1 MKKYNLLGLLG
12 VFWLVFNYSLVAHES
27 EEPSNKVALAEIVP
41 VAGLQIPVS
50 QLAVQLRPMRKAA
63 LENQMELWLKSLE
76 AQIAHTADYTFRI
89 NAKEL
94 NPEDRAQFVELEKES
109 RVKEFEIAKRARVV
123 VNALEAKG
131 GDVKEARTY
140 IKSATGISKE
150 LDSSGKVQYFLG
162 AISNWFK
169 DPEGGIVFA
178 GRVAVAIA
186 VMLGFWF
193 LSQLAK
199 HLVKKTFLKPRKGS
213 RILRD
218 FTIRSISWVVMV
230 IGIMVALSTLGVEVG
245 PMMAAMGAG
254 GFIIGFALQDT
265 LANFASGMMIMIYQ
279 PFDEGDFVEVSG
291 VSGKVEKMS
300 LVSTTLL
307 TLDNK
312 ELIIPNK
319 KAWGETITNYSGRD
333 VRRVDLVFAIG
344 YADDIEKTMRVL
356 KALSVE
362 HALVLENPG
371 ATVGV
376 HSLGDS
382 SVNIFLKPWAKT
394 EDYWDVH
401 WDLTKAAKQKFDA
414 EGISIPFPQR
424 DVHVHQVQG

>member
-1 MKKYNLLGLLG
+1 
-12 VFWLVFNYSLVAHES
+12 LVGFNYSLVAHES
-27 EEPSNKVALAEIVP
+27 EQPSNKVALAEIVP

-63 LENQMELWLKSLE
+63 LENQMELWLKALE

-131 GDVKEARTY
+131 GDAKEARTY

-150 LDSSGKVQYFLG
+150 LDSSGNVQYFLG
-162 AISNWFK
+162 AISNGFK
-169 DPEGGIVFA
+169 DPEGGVVFA

-199 HLVKKTFLKPRKGS
+199 HLVKKTFLEPRKGS

-265 LANFASGMMIMIYQ
+265 LANFASGLMIMIYQ

-319 KAWGETITNYSGRD
+319 KA
-333 VRRVDLVFAIG
+333 
-344 YADDIEKTMRVL
+344 
-356 KALSVE
+356 
-362 HALVLENPG
+362 
-371 ATVGV
+371 
-376 HSLGDS
+376 
-382 SVNIFLKPWAKT
+382 
-394 EDYWDVH
+394 
-401 WDLTKAAKQKFDA
+401 
-414 EGISIPFPQR
+414 
-424 DVHVHQVQG
+424 